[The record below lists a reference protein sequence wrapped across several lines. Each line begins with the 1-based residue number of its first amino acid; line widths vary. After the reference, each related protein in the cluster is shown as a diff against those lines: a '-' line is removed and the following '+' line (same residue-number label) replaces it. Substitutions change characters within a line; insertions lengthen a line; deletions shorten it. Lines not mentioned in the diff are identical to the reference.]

1 MNNSKLF
8 ASFLRTSAGRRAT
21 TLMLGRKHQLPEIFD
36 SVLHEVTFAIPS
48 LIVGGKYTTA
58 QLSNPTTWSSWFTA
72 EHRVAGMCL
81 AFFVRERVIGLVL
94 HRTRSGKGTKRYCLP
109 SPQAVS
115 AKVLS
120 RTTSLFTLPGSMA

>member
-1 MNNSKLF
+1 MNNSNLF
-8 ASFLRTSAGRRAT
+8 ESFLCTAAGRRAT
-21 TLMLGRKHQLPEIFD
+21 TLMWTHKRPMQEIFD
-36 SVLHEVTFAIPS
+36 SVLQEVNFAIPF
-48 LIVGGKYTTA
+48 LMVGAKYTTA
-58 QLSNPTTWSSWFTA
+58 QLCNPTTWQTWPTA